1 MIPYKKQSTHMK
13 ISETWLREWI
23 NPPLSTQE
31 LASQLTMA
39 GLEVDAI
46 TPAAGTFDQVVVA
59 KVLHTTPHPQADR
72 LTLCEVDAGEGER
85 LSVVCGASNVRP
97 GLMVALAKIGAHL
110 PDGMVIKE
118 TKLRGEL
125 SQGMLCSA
133 DELGLISTLE
143 GILELAQDAPLG
155 QDLRT
160 YLTLDDHILDLDLTP
175 NRADCLSILG
185 VARDLA
191 ALNQLPLAPISTP
204 KITPS
209 TDAVCTV
216 HLEDLQTCPRYVG
229 RVITGINPHANTPID
244 IIERLRR
251 ADIRAIHPVVDVLNY
266 VMIELGQPM
275 HAFDLRQISGALHVR
290 KAKQGE
296 ALSLLNGQDLIL
308 DEQTLVIAD
317 DQKPLALAGIM
328 GGAHS
333 GVQADTVDIWLES
346 AFFEPQAISGE
357 ARRFGLATDASH
369 RFERGVDPNLGIQA
383 IDTATA
389 LLHSIVGGQIGPI
402 VQRSAEHFSCQP
414 TTISFNPKSVARLS
428 GMEIDLTTIQRILE
442 HLGMSVLVHDDSWKV
457 TVPTYR
463 FDIHAEVD
471 LVEEVIRIN
480 GYDKIPTL
488 TIRSSAQAR
497 TVDRLDILTTAAM
510 QFLAHRGYQ
519 ETISYSF
526 VDPQLQ
532 QAVYPNLPGKTLLNP
547 ISTELSMMRVGLW
560 PGLLAAMVHNLHRQH
575 AALKLCETG
584 KIFLLNGEQIEEKLA
599 FAGLMVGTH
608 SQYNWSETAASYD
621 FFDMKGDLEA
631 LFADLKLPNIHFVTG
646 EHDALHPGKTAQI
659 MCGTQA
665 IGWIGALHPRL
676 LDCFDIEAETIVF
689 ELMVSALPQVP
700 QTSYQ
705 SISKYPQIRRDLSL
719 LVEETVT
726 AASIEAVVRD
736 MIDPKILKSFYIFD
750 VYTGGGL
757 EAEHKKSIA
766 LGLLLQSD
774 ERTLVDE
781 EIHAM
786 MSNVVSALQT
796 KLQAILRA
804 SPSTDMS

>member
-1 MIPYKKQSTHMK
+1 MILYKKQSTDMK
-13 ISETWLREWI
+13 ISEAWLREWI

-46 TPAAGTFDQVVVA
+46 TPAAGTFDHVVIA
-59 KVLHTTPHPQADR
+59 KVLHTKPHPQADR
-72 LTLCEVDAGEGER
+72 LTLCDVDAGEGER

-133 DELGLISTLE
+133 DELGFISSLD

-175 NRADCLSILG
+175 NRADCLSMLG

-191 ALNQLPLAPISTP
+191 ALNQLPLSPIPTP
-204 KITPS
+204 KITLS
-209 TDAVCTV
+209 TDAICTV
-216 HLEDLQTCPRYVG
+216 YLDDLQACPNYVG
-229 RVITGINPHANTPID
+229 RVITNIDSNAKTPID

-275 HAFDLRQISGALHVR
+275 HAFDIREISGAIHVR

-296 ALSLLNGQDLIL
+296 LLTLLNGQELVL

-317 DQKPLALAGIM
+317 DQKPIALAGIM

-333 GVQADTVDIWLES
+333 GVQTDTVDIWLEA

-369 RFERGVDPNLGIQA
+369 RFERGVDPNLSIQA
-383 IDTATA
+383 IDRATT

-402 VQRSAEHFSCQP
+402 VQSSAEHFSCQP
-414 TTISFNPKSVARLS
+414 NTISFNPKSVARLS

-442 HLGMSVLVHDDSWKV
+442 HLGMSVLVHGDSWKV

-471 LVEEVIRIN
+471 LVEEIIRIN
-480 GYDKIPTL
+480 GYDKIPTHI
-488 TIRSSAQAR
+488 IRSSAQAR
-497 TVDRLDILTTAAM
+497 TIDRLDIITTTAI

-519 ETISYSF
+519 EIISYSF

-547 ISTELSMMRVGLW
+547 ISTELSLMRVGLW

-575 AALKLCETG
+575 SALKLCETG
-584 KIFLLNGEQIEEKLA
+584 KIFLSNGEQIEEKLA

-631 LFADLKLPNIHFVTG
+631 LFANLKLPNIDFVAG
-646 EHDALHPGKTAQI
+646 KHDALHPGKSAQI
-659 MCGTQA
+659 MCGTQP

-676 LDCFDIEAETIVF
+676 LDCFDIEAEVIVF
-689 ELMVSALPQVP
+689 ELIVSALPQAP
-700 QTSYQ
+700 QTTYQ

-719 LVEETVT
+719 LVNETVT
-726 AASIEAVVRD
+726 AASIDEVVRD
-736 MIDPKILKSFYIFD
+736 VIDPKILKSFYIFD

-781 EIHAM
+781 EIYAI
-786 MSNVVSALQT
+786 MSNLVGALQT
-796 KLQAILRA
+796 KLQAILRT